1 MNNVEARRNF
11 LKKAAYAAPAVMVLG
26 TLVAPMSAHASNLG
40 RTSKG
45 NNGFG
50 NGDQVAP
57 GGSATANGAE
67 NQVGSTTPP
76 TTTTA
81 PGKSGRSSA
90 GGKKK

>member
-11 LKKAAYAAPAVMVLG
+11 LKKAAYIAPAVMVLG

-40 RTSKG
+40 KTSKQ

-57 GGSATANGAE
+57 GGSATRNGAE
-67 NQVGSTTPP
+67 NN
-76 TTTTA
+76 
-81 PGKSGRSSA
+81 A
-90 GGKKK
+90 GGGVVKQPIVKVTKKLIK